1 MAHTILVSIDDDQR
15 ITTIIDPPAP
25 EPVVKFD
32 PQVQADRDAL
42 ALALAGEKEA
52 HAAEIVELRAR
63 IAAAE
68 ADAVDDSIR
77 QYCRTLGDYTQRP
90 WGLAPGWAQ
99 ATMISGVRRVM
110 DGKTTTPDESHASW
124 MAEKLEQGW
133 VYGPEKNADAKTHPC
148 LVPFAELPIEQQVK
162 DHLFLSIAKTLLAAR

>member
-1 MAHTILVSIDDDQR
+1 
-15 ITTIIDPPAP
+15 
-25 EPVVKFD
+25 VK
-32 PQVQADRDAL
+32 
-42 ALALAGEKEA
+42 
-52 HAAEIVELRAR
+52 
-63 IAAAE
+63 IAALCHE
-68 ADAVDDSIR
+68 ANR